1 MKPNEIFTKL
11 KVHFG
16 EEILELIE
24 NPPSDSYIL
33 VKAQK
38 IDEICQFL
46 RDDDAL
52 HFDYLTLLSGL
63 DLKENLGIV
72 YHLFSMKHKHRLV
85 VKTQVSKEN
94 PTLPTIERIWR
105 TADWHEREAYDMF
118 GIIFN
123 GHHNLIRILCPYD
136 WEGYPLRKDYK
147 EPEEYHGN
155 KVPY

>member
-105 TADWHEREAYDMF
+105 TGDWHEREAYDMF
-118 GIIFN
+118 GVIFN

>member
-33 VKAQK
+33 VKPQK

>member
-24 NPPSDSYIL
+24 NPPSDSFIV
-33 VKAQK
+33 VKPQK

-85 VKTQVSKEN
+85 LKTQVSKEN

-105 TADWHEREAYDMF
+105 TADWHEHEAYDMF

>member
-85 VKTQVSKEN
+85 LKTQVSKEN

>member
-147 EPEEYHGN
+147 DPEEYHGN

>member
-118 GIIFN
+118 GVIFN